1 MNQGNDTTFFDLA
14 GCLIPFP
21 ADLEC
26 TFCMDLASFC
36 TAHSFDPIRAHELI
50 QRKLSTA
57 DLADALRSEIA
68 MLTGETLAPVTDVAS
83 VTLKNLHR
91 HRMGLS
97 LLIEQCLDFE
107 SVDCF
112 LDKKIQKV
120 CLLNWREL
128 TVSTVWLCGCDSDAV
143 SKSLAM
149 CCLLHDA
156 LTLLVFL
163 CLLSSMLF
171 PFLHWAWRFFM
182 S

>member
-120 CLLNWREL
+120 CLLNLREL
-128 TVSTVWLCGCDSDAV
+128 TVSTV
-143 SKSLAM
+143 
-149 CCLLHDA
+149 
-156 LTLLVFL
+156 
-163 CLLSSMLF
+163 
-171 PFLHWAWRFFM
+171 
-182 S
+182 